1 MVPGF
6 ANKTTLAVNDNYR
19 LATTSG
25 EDIPFDIGNDVIVI
39 KGKVSFKYAQGQ
51 DAQRN
56 IFVTYSA
63 TLSFAGDLEDTI
75 TISPT

>member
-6 ANKTTLAVNDNYR
+6 ANKTTLALKDNYH
-19 LATTSG
+19 LATASG
-25 EDIPFDIGNDVIVI
+25 EDIPFDIGNGVIVI

-56 IFVTYSA
+56 IFMAYSVN
-63 TLSFAGDLEDTI
+63 LSFAGDLENI
-75 TISPT
+75 ISIAPT